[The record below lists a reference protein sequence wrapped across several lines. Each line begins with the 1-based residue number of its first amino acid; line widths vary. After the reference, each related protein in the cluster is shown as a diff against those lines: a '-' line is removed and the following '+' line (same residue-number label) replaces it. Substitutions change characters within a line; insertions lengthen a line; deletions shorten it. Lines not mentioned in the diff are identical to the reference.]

1 MLQSYLIIGSIIFLG
16 IVIYSYKMRQRIYN
30 NTRPCKTI
38 FIPEN
43 RKPEIYTKEL
53 EKNIKESDLKKYYLR
68 EDSY

>member
-30 NTRPCKTI
+30 NTRPCQTI
-38 FIPEN
+38 FIPDN
-43 RKPEIYTKEL
+43 RVEIYTKEL
-53 EKNIKESDLKKYYLR
+53 EKNIKESDLKKYHLR